1 MNETR
6 IAILIAALISCG
18 GSVAFARTPAERHPI
33 TLNRAAFDYAR
44 ELIAH
49 GRLVA
54 DKKGS
59 WRKHHPSRSEENEF
73 IHNHGFQEYAK
84 WHLGVD
90 RRHGEETKEHYKFP
104 FGDFAALHRCGLL
117 AVKARA
123 HQYGYAEF
131 EAAADQLL
139 SRIEL
144 RQPTR

>member
-84 WHLGVD
+84 WHLGID
-90 RRHGEETKEHYKFP
+90 RRHSEETKSITNS
-104 FGDFAALHRCGLL
+104 RL
-117 AVKARA
+117 AISQHSTVVVC
-123 HQYGYAEF
+123 
-131 EAAADQLL
+131 
-139 SRIEL
+139 SRSEL
-144 RQPTR
+144 

>member
-84 WHLGVD
+84 WHLGID
-90 RRHGEETKEHYKFP
+90 RTQRRNKR
-104 FGDFAALHRCGLL
+104 ALQIPVWRFRSTPPLW
-117 AVKARA
+117 
-123 HQYGYAEF
+123 
-131 EAAADQLL
+131 
-139 SRIEL
+139 
-144 RQPTR
+144 

>member
-6 IAILIAALISCG
+6 IAILIAALISSG

-59 WRKHHPSRSEENEF
+59 WRKHHPFTLGGKTNLSTTTAFKNTRNGILGSTADTAKKPKSITNSRLAISQHSTVLACSRSKLAR
-73 IHNHGFQEYAK
+73 ISMATPRSK
-84 WHLGVD
+84 
-90 RRHGEETKEHYKFP
+90 
-104 FGDFAALHRCGLL
+104 LL
-117 AVKARA
+117 
-123 HQYGYAEF
+123 
-131 EAAADQLL
+131 
-139 SRIEL
+139 RISY
-144 RQPTR
+144 